1 MQVVQQLQCKFVCSE
16 ASNAVV
22 LFLKKEIFIKEELL
36 HL

>member
-1 MQVVQQLQCKFVCSE
+1 MQVVQQLQCKFVCSD
-16 ASNAVV
+16 AVV